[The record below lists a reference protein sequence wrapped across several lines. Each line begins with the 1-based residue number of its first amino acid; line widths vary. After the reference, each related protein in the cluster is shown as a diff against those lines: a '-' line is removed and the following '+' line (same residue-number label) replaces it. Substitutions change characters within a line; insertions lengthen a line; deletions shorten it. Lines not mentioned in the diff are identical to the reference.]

1 MRLSFF
7 DRTLRE
13 LVLDEEG
20 VRVLKPEERVL
31 EVLKTGAQS
40 SGGIITGAMRDAGA
54 NALDER

>member
-20 VRVLKPEERVL
+20 VRVLAAEESEQGVL
-31 EVLKTGAQS
+31 TAGAKL
-40 SGGIITGAMRDAGA
+40 SGGVAPKDVPVSTKDKAAGV
-54 NALDER
+54 